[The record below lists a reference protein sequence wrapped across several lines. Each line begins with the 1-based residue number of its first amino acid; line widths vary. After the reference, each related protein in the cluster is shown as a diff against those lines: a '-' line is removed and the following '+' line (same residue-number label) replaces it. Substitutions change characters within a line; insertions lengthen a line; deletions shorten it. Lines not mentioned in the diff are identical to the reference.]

1 MSETRE
7 LLLRWRNGDSA
18 ALEALLREHL
28 PWIERLVR
36 ERLGA
41 QLRQRHDTQDIVQ
54 AALIEVLRDGPRF
67 VLSDSEHLRAL
78 LSRLVENVLR
88 VHVRHAQAER
98 RDVRREVAAPP
109 GDTLVFLDRR
119 PADMPTPSQAAS
131 ADEARAWVRLALEM
145 LDPED
150 RDVVL
155 WREYQGQSFQEVAQR
170 LSVSEDAARMRFN
183 RALPKLA
190 KKLEQLRAGHVT
202 DALRPEGSGPVSE

>member
-7 LLLRWRNGDSA
+7 LLLRWHNGDSD

-36 ERLGA
+36 DRLGA

-67 VLSDSEHLRAL
+67 VLSDREHLRAL

-155 WREYQGQSFQEVAQR
+155 WREYQGQSFAEVAQR

-190 KKLEQLRAGHVT
+190 KKLEQLRAGQVT
-202 DALRPEGSGPVSE
+202 DALRPEGGGPISE